1 MLFSY
6 KKYHAVKELE
16 LIRKNNLG
24 SFYNY
29 VNKKL
34 NSRSDIPDIC
44 DEDGNLCT
52 DNSAKC
58 TVFNNFLPVSLA
70 MMTAQHLH
78 CPFE

>member
-34 NSRSDIPDIC
+34 NSRSHIPEWSYIVIFVMKMEIC
-44 DEDGNLCT
+44 VLIIQQNALCLIIF
-52 DNSAKC
+52 C
-58 TVFNNFLPVSLA
+58 
-70 MMTAQHLH
+70 Q
-78 CPFE
+78 CR

>member
-34 NSRSDIPDIC
+34 NSRSHIP
-44 DEDGNLCT
+44 E
-52 DNSAKC
+52 
-58 TVFNNFLPVSLA
+58 
-70 MMTAQHLH
+70 
-78 CPFE
+78 